1 MGGKLVNSQICGNET
16 FLKKQWVEEEIKR
29 EIKKILRQMKM
40 ETKQIKTYR
49 MLQKQF

>member
-40 ETKQIKTYR
+40 EINIPKFMEFK
-49 MLQKQF
+49 K